1 MAREG
6 YQLFNRKVGRPLAT
20 MGDRAEREDLGA
32 SYSRDMS
39 RDSTGVEFFSAPT
52 FLVGGFD
59 RDALKSYHNHNGS

>member
-1 MAREG
+1 
-6 YQLFNRKVGRPLAT
+6 

-52 FLVGGFD
+52 FLVGGLD
-59 RDALKSYHNHNGS
+59 RDALTSYHNHNGS